1 MPRSCKCHQAHDF
14 YGALGLRPGATDS
27 EISQAFN
34 VSENIQ
40 GADINKSVTRLAFG
54 VLGHASSRSA
64 YDSVHGFSAQP
75 QGRKIARVAASPTRA
90 WSGAS
95 GSAIDGTDGQISAY
109 VNLSRH
115 SMSDGDDVDCFVER
129 MAAPPCLSSH
139 RYKKKP
145 RRDSDL
151 YTSFAA
157 STVEL
162 YQG

>member
-1 MPRSCKCHQAHDF
+1 MPRSCQCHQAHDF

-27 EISQAFN
+27 EISSAFS
-34 VSENIQ
+34 VIENIQ

-75 QGRKIARVAASPTRA
+75 QGRKVARSAT

-115 SMSDGDDVDCFVER
+115 SISDGDDVDGFVER

-151 YTSFAA
+151 YTCFGAA
-157 STVEL
+157 TAGCLPL
-162 YQG
+162 Y